1 MNKILFVCYDGYKS
15 TNTRVR
21 CYRFSAGLAKSGL
34 DSGVFSFKDDLN
46 ARYEGFESSKSS
58 LFERISLLLKATA
71 KLMKEDRSTIFYV
84 QKSGYFALAPLIVSR
99 LKGNRIILDY
109 DDYEYGQSL
118 ISRWLLKKLCRR
130 AIFCVAASSYLQEF
144 LKQFS
149 NKVYYIPTGVDDKI
163 FYPKRKAGDAKL
175 KRNSREI
182 VFTWVG
188 FVVDRDA
195 ADNLLAIIS
204 AFDKITGINSSI
216 RLEIVGGGVMFD
228 EITSKIS
235 SLANRNIIYRG
246 VMPPDS
252 IPEYLD
258 TVDVGLFIL
267 TKSTK
272 YNRSKSPTKLFE
284 YMAKGLAIISSP
296 VGESKK
302 IIADGKNGL
311 IASNSAE
318 LIKKALMLAKDRK
331 LIHKLGVNA
340 LRAAREKYTL
350 SVLGKQL
357 AAIIQEETS
366 VSPRRNR

>member
-1 MNKILFVCYDGYKS
+1 
-15 TNTRVR
+15 
-21 CYRFSAGLAKSGL
+21 
-34 DSGVFSFKDDLN
+34 
-46 ARYEGFESSKSS
+46 
-58 LFERISLLLKATA
+58 
-71 KLMKEDRSTIFYV
+71 
-84 QKSGYFALAPLIVSR
+84 
-99 LKGNRIILDY
+99 
-109 DDYEYGQSL
+109 
-118 ISRWLLKKLCRR
+118 
-130 AIFCVAASSYLQEF
+130 
-144 LKQFS
+144 
-149 NKVYYIPTGVDDKI
+149 
-163 FYPKRKAGDAKL
+163 
-175 KRNSREI
+175 
-182 VFTWVG
+182 
-188 FVVDRDA
+188 
-195 ADNLLAIIS
+195 
-204 AFDKITGINSSI
+204 
-216 RLEIVGGGVMFD
+216 VMFD